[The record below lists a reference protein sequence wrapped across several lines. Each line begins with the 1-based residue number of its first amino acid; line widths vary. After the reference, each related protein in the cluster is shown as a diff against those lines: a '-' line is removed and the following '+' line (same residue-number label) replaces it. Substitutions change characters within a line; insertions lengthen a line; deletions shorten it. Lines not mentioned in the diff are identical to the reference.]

1 MREKISGT
9 DNVAILPSLL
19 NLGGALSDAGRQ
31 DDARVHLERALAL
44 SEAKQGPNDP
54 MQANILNNLAV
65 IDQETGKLD
74 DAMAMFERS
83 RKISEAI
90 KGPESAD
97 VVETYLNEAVVLK
110 RQKKLAEA
118 VALEQR
124 ILPMAEKAFGPEHPK
139 VAMVLVNLGYHEEAL
154 DKPKDALDHHT
165 RALAIFEKKFGKDG
179 AYNSYALLGMGQ
191 DLIDLQRPADAL
203 PLYERAVEI
212 RTKAGMPPAALKEA
226 TDSVAFAKKKLHR
239 QAAVDVDG
247 AAVEVVALEDELHG
261 EPDVLG
267 QADAADRDRGDQRV
281 ARLLV
286 HALRHRRLDHA
297 GRDRADADAERRELA
312 RPGHGV
318 GRERGLRRRRSST
331 GRGCRGARSTTC

>member
-1 MREKISGT
+1 
-9 DNVAILPSLL
+9 
-19 NLGGALSDAGRQ
+19 
-31 DDARVHLERALAL
+31 
-44 SEAKQGPNDP
+44 
-54 MQANILNNLAV
+54 
-65 IDQETGKLD
+65 
-74 DAMAMFERS
+74 
-83 RKISEAI
+83 
-90 KGPESAD
+90 
-97 VVETYLNEAVVLK
+97 VLK

-239 QAAVDVDG
+239 
-247 AAVEVVALEDELHG
+247 
-261 EPDVLG
+261 
-267 QADAADRDRGDQRV
+267 
-281 ARLLV
+281 
-286 HALRHRRLDHA
+286 
-297 GRDRADADAERRELA
+297 
-312 RPGHGV
+312 
-318 GRERGLRRRRSST
+318 
-331 GRGCRGARSTTC
+331 